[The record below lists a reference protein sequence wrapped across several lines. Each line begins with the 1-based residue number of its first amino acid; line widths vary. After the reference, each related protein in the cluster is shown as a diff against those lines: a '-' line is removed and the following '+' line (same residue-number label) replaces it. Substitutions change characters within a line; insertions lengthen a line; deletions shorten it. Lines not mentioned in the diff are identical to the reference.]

1 MILIMG
7 VSLFTVRIVL
17 NTLGVIDYGIHS
29 IVGGIVIMFS
39 FLSNAMA
46 SASQRYFAFEI
57 GRNDYDRL
65 QRIFSMLLLIY
76 FVLAV
81 IIFLLS
87 QTIGMWFLINKI
99 NIPIERMP
107 AAKWVFHFSVLS
119 FMFTMLA
126 VPYNALIIAK
136 ERMNVYAWVSIV
148 EVILKLLIVYLLIA
162 LPGDK
167 LKSYA
172 VLTFVV
178 TAIVTVI
185 YRMYCNKKYS
195 ESKYKYYWEKP
206 LFKELI
212 SYSGWNLFGAIAG
225 VFNLQGINIVLNIFF
240 GPVVNSARAIAYQ
253 VGSSLNLF
261 VLNFMTATRPQI
273 TKLFASGERSEMVR
287 LVFQA
292 SKFSYYLLFI
302 LTIPI
307 IMEVEFILQLWLNEV
322 PLHTVLY
329 TKLIL
334 IAVLIDSISYSL
346 QTAAQATGKI
356 RLYQFIVGGMMIINL
371 PVAFFFLKLGF
382 QPESVFYV
390 SIVNS
395 IICLCLRL
403 VLLRK
408 MIDLDILDF
417 IKKVMIP
424 IISVSFI
431 SIISV
436 YFILGLLEYGFVR
449 FVVILLSSLLLTSTY
464 VFLFGINKSERSN
477 LFNHIKSKFS
487 S

>member
-1 MILIMG
+1 MG

-17 NTLGVIDYGIHS
+17 STLGVVDYGIHS
-29 IVGGIVIMFS
+29 VVGGIVVMFS

-148 EVILKLLIVYLLIA
+148 EVLLKLLIVYLLIV

-167 LKSYA
+167 LISYA

-178 TAIVTVI
+178 TVIVTLI
-185 YRMYCNKKYS
+185 YRIYCNKKYS
-195 ESKYKYYWEKP
+195 ESKYKYYWDKP

-322 PLHTVLY
+322 PLHTVLF